1 MNTWRKTAIYIY
13 LWPTSVPGV
22 WSRQHR
28 HPAWSCEWTP
38 ASSTSSPPGLSCRRR
53 GEHSPCS
60 PTHNLSPTS
69 VKDKDLRVP
78 KRSGCLH
85 FDFMSSCNLGVL
97 ALHSTQPPRF
107 CFIPRH
113 HKRKLLPAKVLPLP
127 TLGTFLP
134 TLALLA
140 THLFLPLGQWQGP
153 LPPQHHGMAVLHG
166 VLSVG
171 GQDGP
176 EPPWP
181 CRGAFRSP
189 VAVGIVQYQLQDQHP
204 APLLGPGVHHQLVA
218 ARQPSRALG
227 CHGKP
232 QALWV
237 QEFQARG
244 RHQNQQGEE
253 PLHCRRGTR
262 HGGCRLL
269 SPGKQGVCY
278 FWKDGLGVWCHE
290 DLT

>member
-1 MNTWRKTAIYIY
+1 MFLQLR
-13 LWPTSVPGV
+13 GV
-22 WSRQHR
+22 
-28 HPAWSCEWTP
+28 
-38 ASSTSSPPGLSCRRR
+38 ST
-53 GEHSPCS
+53 
-60 PTHNLSPTS
+60 
-69 VKDKDLRVP
+69 
-78 KRSGCLH
+78 
-85 FDFMSSCNLGVL
+85 
-97 ALHSTQPPRF
+97 TQPPRF
-107 CFIPRH
+107 CCIPRH

-176 EPPWP
+176 KPPWP

-189 VAVGIVQYQLQDQHP
+189 VAVGIVQHQLQDQHP
-204 APLLGPGVHHQLVA
+204 ASLLGPGVHYQLVA

-237 QEFQARG
+237 QEFQGRG
-244 RHQNQQGEE
+244 RHQNQQGQRGEE

-262 HGGCRLL
+262 RLRRLL
-269 SPGKQGVCY
+269 SPGKQGVCRVCY
-278 FWKDGLGVWCHE
+278 FWKDWVCDAMKTSRSTDRMAGYRQIWVDRYGCR
-290 DLT
+290 